1 MSSELL
7 QGLSPEPDTPCHLL
21 LAEGAQHRQP
31 RGLLEVGA
39 GIPVTSLPPDRLL
52 DCCQFFE

>member
-1 MSSELL
+1 MSLDYITLYSSLWFHL
-7 QGLSPEPDTPCHLL
+7 WILLSPEPDTPCHLL

-39 GIPVTSLPPDRLL
+39 GIP
-52 DCCQFFE
+52 EE

>member
-39 GIPVTSLPPDRLL
+39 GIP
-52 DCCQFFE
+52 EE